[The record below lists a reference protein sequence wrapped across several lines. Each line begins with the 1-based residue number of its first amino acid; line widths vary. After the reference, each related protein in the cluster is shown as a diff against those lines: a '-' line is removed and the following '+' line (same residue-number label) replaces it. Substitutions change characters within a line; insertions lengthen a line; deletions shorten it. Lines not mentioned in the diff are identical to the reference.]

1 MNVAFFCYMNQNQ
14 TASPSLTLIFDGSR
28 TNLGN
33 HYNRSSGIFTAPQT
47 RMYAFASMDSLLWC
61 RRTVFPACCLNNIVY
76 ASSHCNANGALWYR
90 SVSGTHLSEM
100 RCTFEHILSVSIKA
114 ALLATAS
121 IGQRLQD
128 GHCFR
133 RIQLFKIIE
142 IKTKTEIYQ
151 IFVDNLLLTIAL
163 QHSTNCN

>member
-1 MNVAFFCYMNQNQ
+1 MPVHIAMLMGLFG
-14 TASPSLTLIFDGSR
+14 TDRSR
-28 TNLGN
+28 E
-33 HYNRSSGIFTAPQT
+33 HIYQ
-47 RMYAFASMDSLLWC
+47 
-61 RRTVFPACCLNNIVY
+61 RRGVHSNTV
-76 ASSHCNANGALWYR
+76 
-90 SVSGTHLSEM
+90 
-100 RCTFEHILSVSIKA
+100 ILSVSIKA

-133 RIQLFKIIE
+133 RIPLFKIIE

>member
-1 MNVAFFCYMNQNQ
+1 MPVHIAMLMGLFG
-14 TASPSLTLIFDGSR
+14 TDRSR
-28 TNLGN
+28 EHIYQET
-33 HYNRSSGIFTAPQT
+33 
-47 RMYAFASMDSLLWC
+47 
-61 RRTVFPACCLNNIVY
+61 
-76 ASSHCNANGALWYR
+76 
-90 SVSGTHLSEM
+90 

-133 RIQLFKIIE
+133 RIPLFKIIE

-151 IFVDNLLLTIAL
+151 IFVVNLLLTISL
-163 QHSTNCN
+163 QHCRIP